1 MFPVSDLNER
11 LNQLD
16 NNPGEYDDVYVG
28 ELVQKD
34 GKVEFRPTGDVPIRD
49 FPTKDNKIQG
59 AMEIFTMP

>member
-16 NNPGEYDDVYVG
+16 NNPGEYDDVYIG

-49 FPTKDNKIQG
+49 FPTKDNKI
-59 AMEIFTMP
+59 